1 MEPFYRPS
9 FERHRHSLVIN
20 GFYTRELDA
29 DDFAFL
35 EYVKK
40 CGVANG
46 SLPSSNV
53 VLLEELQFWH
63 LPYTVMPRFDR
74 QIGRTPRLVDH
85 DDYRAMK
92 RAKRDAWHAQR
103 LIREQQKAIAAAEL
117 EREQREWEAAQQ
129 KRKARELI
137 SDAEWEAAAP
147 RKVSFGKTVDRHYVP
162 QWKLDEL
169 HRAKTEARAVS
180 VAKSARR
187 RHQQEVRE
195 AAAAARARAKQREH
209 ERQLLQEAEAAVRAQ
224 AEEQARIIL
233 AAREQRDRELQSARK
248 AEAVARRSQSRSQ
261 QQAEAI
267 IAARKAIDD
276 SERLAR
282 AWREKMYSLRYP
294 TADHLKHAILRL
306 TGSTPGYV
314 FTREEILKVL
324 DCNEAALDYCLEAL
338 VSEGQL
344 RKAKVED

>member
-35 EYVKK
+35 EYVKRR
-40 CGVANG
+40 GVANG

-63 LPYTVMPRFDR
+63 LPYTVMPRVER
-74 QIGRTPRLVDH
+74 QIGRAPRLVDH

-117 EREQREWEAAQQ
+117 EREQREWDEAQQ

-147 RKVSFGKTVDRHYVP
+147 HKAAFGKTVNRHYVP
-162 QWKLDEL
+162 KWKLDEL
-169 HRAKTEARAVS
+169 HRVKTEARAVS
-180 VAKSARR
+180 VAKAARR

-195 AAAAARARAKQREH
+195 AAVAARVQAKQREH

-224 AEEQARIIL
+224 AEEQARAII
-233 AAREQRDRELQSARK
+233 AAREQRDLELKSARK
-248 AEAVARRSQSRSQ
+248 TEARART
-261 QQAEAI
+261 QAERQASEI
-267 IAARKAIDD
+267 IAARKLVDD
-276 SERLAR
+276 SDRLAR
-282 AWREKMYSLRYP
+282 LWREKMYSLRYP

-314 FTREEILKVL
+314 YTREEILKVL